1 MENVP
6 QPIID
11 NGLRSFSCDKDSDLT
26 FFLTERAIKFDKLGK
41 SKTFLLLDEDKLAQK
56 EISIVA
62 FFSLAM
68 QIISLPDTLSSNAIK
83 KMDGLSSRIHGKRLK
98 DLSVYLIGQLA
109 KNDLYS
115 KQITGT
121 EILKYAFS
129 EIYIARNIVG
139 GRVVAVDCKNEDKLL
154 NFYQSNGFVRI
165 GSDEITG
172 LEQLVH
178 IIK

>member
-1 MENVP
+1 M
-6 QPIID
+6 
-11 NGLRSFSCDKDSDLT
+11 
-26 FFLTERAIKFDKLGK
+26 TERAIKFDKLCK
-41 SKTFLLLDEDKLAQK
+41 SKTFLLLDEDKLSNK
-56 EISIVA
+56 EIGIVA
-62 FFSLAM
+62 YFSLAM
-68 QIISLPDTLSSNAIK
+68 QVISLPDNLSSNAIK
-83 KMDGLSSRIHGKRLK
+83 KMDGLSSRMHGKRLK

-115 KQITGT
+115 EHITGA

-129 EIYIARNIVG
+129 EICIARSIVG
-139 GRVVAVDCKNEDKLL
+139 GRVVSVDCKNDEKLL
-154 NFYQSNGFVRI
+154 RFYESNGFVRI